1 MMKHSIIY
9 GYSRYIIGISY
20 WQLLCRLL
28 QTFSLLCQQLWG
40 FCCIFLIFFIILI
53 TATAVGT
60 GGEKFGGINV
70 HILLPQL
77 AQFAIEKYQEQQ
89 DRDLGEY
96 HDGHGQECSFVDSL
110 IRCTNWGRKESV
122 GVCGRGGEWK
132 VYHCRGLLQHY
143 LTIKWSND
151 SENTCWSWC

>member
-1 MMKHSIIY
+1 MMKHSTIY
-9 GYSRYIIGISY
+9 GCTKYIIGISY

-40 FCCIFLIFFIILI
+40 FCCIFLIFCIILI

-60 GGEKFGGINV
+60 GGERFGSINV

-89 DRDLGEY
+89 DRDLGKY
-96 HDGHGQECSFVDSL
+96 HDGHCQERSLVDSL
-110 IRCTNWGRKESV
+110 ICCTN
-122 GVCGRGGEWK
+122 CGREGSVVCVCVEGGGGGE
-132 VYHCRGLLQHY
+132 RGEGNERYNIL
-143 LTIKWSND
+143 
-151 SENTCWSWC
+151 